1 MPEDNS
7 FAVGHVDDTVAESD
21 HALVVDEELAD
32 GAVPGGLYS
41 PCRVSLKIPSD
52 VARDA
57 ALQRACQISP
67 TIHAAKEGEGEG
79 SCETGEMWKRG
90 RTEELP
96 TQSNSW
102 A

>member
-21 HALVVDEELAD
+21 HALIVDEELAD

-41 PCRVSLKIPSD
+41 PCRVSLKVPSD

-57 ALQRACQISP
+57 ALQKACQISP
-67 TIHAAKEGEGEG
+67 TSHAAKEGEGSYG
-79 SCETGEMWKRG
+79 IGEMWKRG